1 MLFRMKDEKAHQLE
15 AELDKLQADGPAA
28 WAKLPEEELFTPA
41 GFSEERAEATSY
53 SNYSYWGSTFRAFF
67 KNRVAVLLLVAL
79 IAVVAFAFLQPCL
92 PGQADP
98 NLCAVDPATGIQYR
112 NIAPGEKGFI
122 WGSNAI
128 GQDLWARI
136 WAGARTSLTIAFFVA
151 LIEAVVGITVGV
163 LWGYVRQLDFFFT
176 ELYNICDNVPSTII
190 LILIS
195 YVASPSV
202 QTLILGMSITG
213 WIAMAR
219 FIRNQILI
227 IRDRDYNVASRCIGT
242 PTSRIVVRN
251 LLPYLVSVIMLR
263 MALTIPAAIGSEVF
277 ITYIGLGLSVEV
289 PSLGNLINDG
299 RKVMM
304 QAGLRYQLLYPTI
317 ILSFVTIA
325 FYLIGNAFSD
335 AADPKNHLQY
345 GGTGMKK
352 NELIL
357 SVRDLNIKFNLRG
370 KILHAIRGID
380 LDVYHGEVLAIVGE
394 SGSGKS
400 VFTKSFM
407 GLLDSNGSITSG
419 TIDYFGADDHQPIR
433 LSELKKEK
441 DWLKVRGHEIAM
453 IMQDPMTSLNPLK
466 TIGDQIMEAVELHQ
480 GLKGAAAREKTLEYL
495 RDVGIADP
503 EVRFKQYPHEFS
515 GGMRQRVVIAIAV
528 ACNPQILICD
538 EPTTALDV
546 TIQAQ
551 ILELLKEMR
560 VKYNLTIILITHDL
574 GVVANIADRVAVMY
588 AGDIV
593 EIGTSDEIYY
603 DPRHPYTWAL
613 LSSMPQM
620 GVKGED
626 LFNIQGTPPN
636 LFTEIHGDAFAPRN
650 PLALKIDFVKRP
662 PYFDVSTTHR
672 AKTWLLD
679 PRAPKIEPPAAVRM
693 LQEEGK

>member
-53 SNYSYWGSTFRAFF
+53 SNYSYCGSTFRAFF

-335 AADPKNHLQY
+335 AADPKNHLQ
-345 GGTGMKK
+345 
-352 NELIL
+352 
-357 SVRDLNIKFNLRG
+357 
-370 KILHAIRGID
+370 
-380 LDVYHGEVLAIVGE
+380 
-394 SGSGKS
+394 
-400 VFTKSFM
+400 
-407 GLLDSNGSITSG
+407 
-419 TIDYFGADDHQPIR
+419 
-433 LSELKKEK
+433 
-441 DWLKVRGHEIAM
+441 
-453 IMQDPMTSLNPLK
+453 
-466 TIGDQIMEAVELHQ
+466 
-480 GLKGAAAREKTLEYL
+480 
-495 RDVGIADP
+495 
-503 EVRFKQYPHEFS
+503 
-515 GGMRQRVVIAIAV
+515 
-528 ACNPQILICD
+528 
-538 EPTTALDV
+538 
-546 TIQAQ
+546 
-551 ILELLKEMR
+551 
-560 VKYNLTIILITHDL
+560 
-574 GVVANIADRVAVMY
+574 
-588 AGDIV
+588 
-593 EIGTSDEIYY
+593 
-603 DPRHPYTWAL
+603 
-613 LSSMPQM
+613 
-620 GVKGED
+620 
-626 LFNIQGTPPN
+626 
-636 LFTEIHGDAFAPRN
+636 
-650 PLALKIDFVKRP
+650 
-662 PYFDVSTTHR
+662 
-672 AKTWLLD
+672 
-679 PRAPKIEPPAAVRM
+679 
-693 LQEEGK
+693 

>member
-53 SNYSYWGSTFRAFF
+53 SNYSYWGSTFRTFF

-79 IAVVAFAFLQPCL
+79 IAVVAFAFLQPYL
-92 PGQADP
+92 PGQVDP
-98 NLCAVDPATGIQYR
+98 NLCAVDPVTGIQYR

-335 AADPKNHLQY
+335 AADPKNHLQ
-345 GGTGMKK
+345 
-352 NELIL
+352 
-357 SVRDLNIKFNLRG
+357 
-370 KILHAIRGID
+370 
-380 LDVYHGEVLAIVGE
+380 
-394 SGSGKS
+394 
-400 VFTKSFM
+400 
-407 GLLDSNGSITSG
+407 
-419 TIDYFGADDHQPIR
+419 
-433 LSELKKEK
+433 
-441 DWLKVRGHEIAM
+441 
-453 IMQDPMTSLNPLK
+453 
-466 TIGDQIMEAVELHQ
+466 
-480 GLKGAAAREKTLEYL
+480 
-495 RDVGIADP
+495 
-503 EVRFKQYPHEFS
+503 
-515 GGMRQRVVIAIAV
+515 
-528 ACNPQILICD
+528 
-538 EPTTALDV
+538 
-546 TIQAQ
+546 
-551 ILELLKEMR
+551 
-560 VKYNLTIILITHDL
+560 
-574 GVVANIADRVAVMY
+574 
-588 AGDIV
+588 
-593 EIGTSDEIYY
+593 
-603 DPRHPYTWAL
+603 
-613 LSSMPQM
+613 
-620 GVKGED
+620 
-626 LFNIQGTPPN
+626 
-636 LFTEIHGDAFAPRN
+636 
-650 PLALKIDFVKRP
+650 
-662 PYFDVSTTHR
+662 
-672 AKTWLLD
+672 
-679 PRAPKIEPPAAVRM
+679 
-693 LQEEGK
+693 

>member
-1 MLFRMKDEKAHQLE
+1 MLSFLKREKSKKLENQLNT
-15 AELDKLQADGPAA
+15 LQKEGPAA
-28 WAKLPEEELFTPA
+28 WADLPEDELFTPA
-41 GFSEERAEATSY
+41 GFHAEQAEATAS

-79 IAVVAFAFLQPCL
+79 IAVVAFAFLQPYL
-92 PGQADP
+92 PGQVDP
-98 NLCAVDPATGIQYR
+98 NLCAVDPVTGIQYR

-202 QTLILGMSITG
+202 KTLILGMSITG

-335 AADPKNHLQY
+335 AADPKNHLQ
-345 GGTGMKK
+345 
-352 NELIL
+352 
-357 SVRDLNIKFNLRG
+357 
-370 KILHAIRGID
+370 
-380 LDVYHGEVLAIVGE
+380 
-394 SGSGKS
+394 
-400 VFTKSFM
+400 
-407 GLLDSNGSITSG
+407 
-419 TIDYFGADDHQPIR
+419 
-433 LSELKKEK
+433 
-441 DWLKVRGHEIAM
+441 
-453 IMQDPMTSLNPLK
+453 
-466 TIGDQIMEAVELHQ
+466 
-480 GLKGAAAREKTLEYL
+480 
-495 RDVGIADP
+495 
-503 EVRFKQYPHEFS
+503 
-515 GGMRQRVVIAIAV
+515 
-528 ACNPQILICD
+528 
-538 EPTTALDV
+538 
-546 TIQAQ
+546 
-551 ILELLKEMR
+551 
-560 VKYNLTIILITHDL
+560 
-574 GVVANIADRVAVMY
+574 
-588 AGDIV
+588 
-593 EIGTSDEIYY
+593 
-603 DPRHPYTWAL
+603 
-613 LSSMPQM
+613 
-620 GVKGED
+620 
-626 LFNIQGTPPN
+626 
-636 LFTEIHGDAFAPRN
+636 
-650 PLALKIDFVKRP
+650 
-662 PYFDVSTTHR
+662 
-672 AKTWLLD
+672 
-679 PRAPKIEPPAAVRM
+679 
-693 LQEEGK
+693 

>member
-1 MLFRMKDEKAHQLE
+1 MLSFLKREKSKKLENQLNT
-15 AELDKLQADGPAA
+15 LQKEGPAA
-28 WAKLPEEELFTPA
+28 WADLPEDELFTPA
-41 GFSEERAEATSY
+41 GFHAEQAEATAS

-67 KNRVAVLLLVAL
+67 KNKIAVTLLIALV
-79 IAVVAFAFLQPCL
+79 AVVAFAFLQPYL

-98 NLCAVDPATGIQYR
+98 NLCAVDPVTGIQYR

-163 LWGYVRQLDFFFT
+163 LWGYVRQLDFFLT

-335 AADPKNHLQY
+335 AADPKNHLQ
-345 GGTGMKK
+345 
-352 NELIL
+352 
-357 SVRDLNIKFNLRG
+357 
-370 KILHAIRGID
+370 
-380 LDVYHGEVLAIVGE
+380 
-394 SGSGKS
+394 
-400 VFTKSFM
+400 
-407 GLLDSNGSITSG
+407 
-419 TIDYFGADDHQPIR
+419 
-433 LSELKKEK
+433 
-441 DWLKVRGHEIAM
+441 
-453 IMQDPMTSLNPLK
+453 
-466 TIGDQIMEAVELHQ
+466 
-480 GLKGAAAREKTLEYL
+480 
-495 RDVGIADP
+495 
-503 EVRFKQYPHEFS
+503 
-515 GGMRQRVVIAIAV
+515 
-528 ACNPQILICD
+528 
-538 EPTTALDV
+538 
-546 TIQAQ
+546 
-551 ILELLKEMR
+551 
-560 VKYNLTIILITHDL
+560 
-574 GVVANIADRVAVMY
+574 
-588 AGDIV
+588 
-593 EIGTSDEIYY
+593 
-603 DPRHPYTWAL
+603 
-613 LSSMPQM
+613 
-620 GVKGED
+620 
-626 LFNIQGTPPN
+626 
-636 LFTEIHGDAFAPRN
+636 
-650 PLALKIDFVKRP
+650 
-662 PYFDVSTTHR
+662 
-672 AKTWLLD
+672 
-679 PRAPKIEPPAAVRM
+679 
-693 LQEEGK
+693 